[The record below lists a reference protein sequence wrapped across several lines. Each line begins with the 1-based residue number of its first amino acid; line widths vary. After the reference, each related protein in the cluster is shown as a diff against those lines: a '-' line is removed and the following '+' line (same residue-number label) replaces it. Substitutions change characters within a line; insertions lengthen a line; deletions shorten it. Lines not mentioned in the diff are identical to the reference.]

1 MKKLLILF
9 FVFVGCVCGC
19 VSDYDGK
26 LPDSEPV
33 PVVNGVL
40 CADSVLSLSLT
51 WSNHPRENA
60 FAPIENADIQLIK
73 NGATVTSPYSF
84 TDNGT
89 YTFDDI
95 CTNGDT
101 YDIEVNIPGY
111 PPVTSQTAIPAQP
124 DISLIYTGRVKGGMY
139 SKNFDLEINNIDE
152 NTHAVYIFLF
162 LRSIRSFPEYN
173 YYSDSGW
180 QQEIFL
186 FCDSPFADSFNKN
199 YDSWA
204 PKGFSD
210 YFDNFIR
217 IPVENLVSNRLQ
229 AKLAF
234 FDQGEHARYYIL
246 TVSKEYDLYFKGG
259 HLQRSFDPEQ
269 MLPFTYEPVFLPS
282 NVEGGAGI
290 FAGIDI
296 SMFEFLNEDED

>member
-1 MKKLLILF
+1 MKKLLIPF
-9 FVFVGCVCGC
+9 FVFIICGC

-26 LPDSEPV
+26 LPDSEPI
-33 PVVNGVL
+33 PVLNGVL

-60 FAPIENADIQLIK
+60 FLPIENAGIQLTK
-73 NGATVTSPYSF
+73 NGAPVTSDYSF
-84 TDNGT
+84 AADGT
-89 YTFDDI
+89 CTFDDI
-95 CTNGDT
+95 CTND
-101 YDIEVNIPGY
+101 DKFEIEVNIPGY
-111 PPVTSQTAIPAQP
+111 PPVTSQTVIPAKP
-124 DISLIYTGRVKGGMY
+124 DISLIYTDRAKDGMY
-139 SKNFDLEINNIDE
+139 SKNFGLEISNIDE

-162 LRSIRSFPEYN
+162 LRLIRSFPEHN

-180 QQEIFL
+180 RQEIFL
-186 FCDSPFADSFNKN
+186 FCDSPFTDSFNKN

-210 YFDNFIR
+210 YYDNFIR
-217 IPVENLVSNRLQ
+217 IPVDNLVGNRLE

-246 TVSKEYDLYFKGG
+246 AVSKEYDLYFKGG

-296 SMFEFLNEDED
+296 SMFEFLNENED